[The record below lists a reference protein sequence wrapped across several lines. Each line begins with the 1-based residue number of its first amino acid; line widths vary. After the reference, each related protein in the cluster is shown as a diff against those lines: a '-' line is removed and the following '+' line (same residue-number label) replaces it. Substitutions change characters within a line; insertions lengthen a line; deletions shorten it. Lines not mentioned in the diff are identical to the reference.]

1 MHTNGLCGNPVHGT
15 ASKRCHARAGNT
27 AGRYSRALAALRE
40 RQETKIHLGLAR
52 IRGVLR
58 RLGDPQESFACV
70 HVAGTNGKGSVCAM
84 LDSVLR
90 EAGHRVG
97 LYTSPHL
104 QDVRER
110 VRVDGRAAT
119 KAAFA
124 RAVERVLRAEREP
137 LTFFELVTAA
147 AFVRFAE
154 AKVRIAVL
162 ETGLGGRLDATNVV
176 RRPLACLVPGVDLD
190 HTDWLGDRL
199 DLIAREK
206 AGIFKRGCPAITA
219 ETKPR
224 ALRVMRRVATERG
237 APWRELGARHGVRCV
252 RVDWRR
258 GRQWL
263 RLRKGPAFSLRLL
276 GPAQPRNAALVLE
289 AVRVLREAGWSVPEA
304 AVRRGLSKVRWPGRF
319 EVVRLGSRTLILDGA
334 HNPQAMDHFC
344 RALAAS
350 PWARVPKVF
359 ILGMLADKDHR
370 TMLKRLAP
378 HVAKAVAVR
387 PPSPRA
393 LEPGRLAS
401 ELAAAAPRARIS
413 VTGEPEQALEAWRA
427 NGAPVA
433 CVVGSFYLVGAVRNL
448 LSLSRP
454 RRERAGVNSS
464 LSRLRRERAGVRV
477 H

>member
-1 MHTNGLCGNPVHGT
+1 M
-15 ASKRCHARAGNT
+15 
-27 AGRYSRALAALRE
+27 
-40 RQETKIHLGLAR
+40 
-52 IRGVLR
+52 
-58 RLGDPQESFACV
+58 
-70 HVAGTNGKGSVCAM
+70 
-84 LDSVLR
+84 
-90 EAGHRVG
+90 
-97 LYTSPHL
+97 
-104 QDVRER
+104 
-110 VRVDGRAAT
+110 
-119 KAAFA
+119 
-124 RAVERVLRAEREP
+124 
-137 LTFFELVTAA
+137 
-147 AFVRFAE
+147 
-154 AKVRIAVL
+154 
-162 ETGLGGRLDATNVV
+162 
-176 RRPLACLVPGVDLD
+176 
-190 HTDWLGDRL
+190 
-199 DLIAREK
+199 
-206 AGIFKRGCPAITA
+206 
-219 ETKPR
+219 
-224 ALRVMRRVATERG
+224 
-237 APWRELGARHGVRCV
+237 

-319 EVVRLGSRTLILDGA
+319 EVVRLGSRTL
-334 HNPQAMDHFC
+334 
-344 RALAAS
+344 
-350 PWARVPKVF
+350 
-359 ILGMLADKDHR
+359 MLADKDHR

-393 LEPGRLAS
+393 LEPGCLAS

-433 CVVGSFYLVGAVRNL
+433 CVGAVRNL